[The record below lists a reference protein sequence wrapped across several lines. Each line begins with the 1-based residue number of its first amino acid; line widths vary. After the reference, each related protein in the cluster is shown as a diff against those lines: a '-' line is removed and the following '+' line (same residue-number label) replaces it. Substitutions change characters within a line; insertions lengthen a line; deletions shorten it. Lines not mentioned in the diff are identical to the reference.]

1 MAWRDTAIE
10 DEAKRAN
17 EQMARADALTARIN
31 DEVRRADAAVLRA
44 SELERAS
51 LDLAGRVDALE
62 QVADRL
68 ALRVVEREQEIA
80 TDARA
85 SMPRW
90 RSFASGSRRRRFESM
105 ADGRGNGEKP
115 SNGDARDVFDGLIE
129 VEVGPLS
136 DFDQLASF
144 EDAANG
150 IGAAEEISVKRFT
163 KGRATLEMHLSEPV
177 ALLVELEER
186 APFEFTVR
194 DTRERSRRAR
204 RRRRVAGRASSKK
217 AHIRH
222 ELGALP
228 RAFSHLHRR
237 TCVRGHRR
245 LKSQGQRRGAE
256 DRGGRGRAGHRRLQA
271 ADGARPIRLDLRRR
285 RAAVACPMQ
294 VGESGRAT

>member
-1 MAWRDTAIE
+1 MR
-10 DEAKRAN
+10 RC
-17 EQMARADALTARIN
+17 ARF
-31 DEVRRADAAVLRA
+31 
-44 SELERAS
+44 ELERAS

-80 TDARA
+80 TLTARLDAALEELRERVEA
-85 SMPRW
+85 E
-90 RSFASGSRRRRFESM
+90 ALQSM

-177 ALLVELEER
+177 ALLRGARR
-186 APFEFTVR
+186 AGAVR
-194 DTRERSRRAR
+194 VHRARHARGSRRAR
-204 RRRRVAGRASSKK
+204 RRRRVAGRASLEEGTHS
-217 AHIRH
+217 ARTWRTFAR
-222 ELGALP
+222 L
-228 RAFSHLHRR
+228 FSSPPANMCSWPSE
-237 TCVRGHRR
+237 T
-245 LKSQGQRRGAE
+245 Q
-256 DRGGRGRAGHRRLQA
+256 
-271 ADGARPIRLDLRRR
+271 IT
-285 RAAVACPMQ
+285 
-294 VGESGRAT
+294 RATSRS